1 MDFRTLIENAMITEM
16 ARQTENV
23 KLDDVKKTMEELKAA
38 GIDLSNYTFDEI
50 QMAMFLNLDE
60 LIRGTTPKHQET
72 VISFWKPQ
80 SSNPA
85 KTFRDMRNPFLAA
98 LNINLDTVKT
108 LELGKNDKD
117 DRNQVKMSL
126 PRKELI
132 RISKDP
138 EAAKEYEKHGRL
150 KLKKEQE

>member
-1 MDFRTLIENAMITEM
+1 
-16 ARQTENV
+16 
-23 KLDDVKKTMEELKAA
+23 
-38 GIDLSNYTFDEI
+38 
-50 QMAMFLNLDE
+50 
-60 LIRGTTPKHQET
+60 
-72 VISFWKPQ
+72 
-80 SSNPA
+80 
-85 KTFRDMRNPFLAA
+85 MRNPFLAA